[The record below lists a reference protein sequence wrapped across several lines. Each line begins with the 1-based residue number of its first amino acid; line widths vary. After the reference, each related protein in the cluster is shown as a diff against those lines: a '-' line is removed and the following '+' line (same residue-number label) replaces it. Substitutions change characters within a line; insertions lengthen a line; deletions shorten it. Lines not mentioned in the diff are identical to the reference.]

1 MAAHPTNTISL
12 DRIVQRAKEIAT
24 FNTRT
29 YSEVAHDPAAL
40 PEAAIVVAT
49 VAVAAGL
56 GGVIDGAN
64 GLLGGIILSL
74 LGWVV
79 TAAIVYFVGTRITG
93 TPTTTGSVESILRTL
108 GYASGPGIFM
118 ILGFLWGIGWIF
130 VGLVN
135 LWTLVTTILAIR
147 ASLNLSLGRS
157 ALTGILALVAASII
171 RGMLAWI
178 FGTNPSPPFSV
189 NPPGPGSRPVP
200 PHLISS
206 RTVGHRCSDA
216 RRFLCRYSPM
226 SERRRDRLRERT
238 SPTIAFGAA
247 HVRDSIHLGRRYP
260 TPFARRVCPARHR
273 QLCVRSQP
281 RAPHAGP

>member
-1 MAAHPTNTISL
+1 RSARPIRRRNSITSAHSDESGPSPSPKLPVSHTVSNVLPSYTGFRRQDVYCTAQWRDTMAAHPTNTISL

-135 LWTLVTTILAIR
+135 LW
-147 ASLNLSLGRS
+147 
-157 ALTGILALVAASII
+157 
-171 RGMLAWI
+171 
-178 FGTNPSPPFSV
+178 
-189 NPPGPGSRPVP
+189 
-200 PHLISS
+200 
-206 RTVGHRCSDA
+206 
-216 RRFLCRYSPM
+216 
-226 SERRRDRLRERT
+226 
-238 SPTIAFGAA
+238 
-247 HVRDSIHLGRRYP
+247 
-260 TPFARRVCPARHR
+260 
-273 QLCVRSQP
+273 
-281 RAPHAGP
+281 